1 MPLSPSLLQTGR
13 TTAPISHESWQQ
25 IPGGEMSS
33 VSVCVEI
40 SPALNLAYFFNG
52 AELNVIW
59 RRPGGIEAKIK
70 LLSSYHQIDKIF
82 VLF

>member
-1 MPLSPSLLQTGR
+1 
-13 TTAPISHESWQQ
+13 
-25 IPGGEMSS
+25 MSS